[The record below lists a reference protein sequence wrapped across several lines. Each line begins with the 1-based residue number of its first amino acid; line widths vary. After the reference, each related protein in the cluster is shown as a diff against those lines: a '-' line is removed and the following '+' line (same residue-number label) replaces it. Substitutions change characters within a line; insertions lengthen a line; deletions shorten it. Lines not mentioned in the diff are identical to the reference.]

1 MALFSIE
8 GVFTWGRFLT
18 LFKKSTPSVMLT
30 VHPFSIAIFTCG
42 FNIGS
47 LNVSFPQVS

>member
-8 GVFTWGRFLT
+8 GVFTWGR
-18 LFKKSTPSVMLT
+18 LFNSFEKSTPNVMLT
-30 VHPFSIAIFTCG
+30 VHPFSIVICTCG

-47 LNVSFPQVS
+47 LNVSFPQVR

>member
-8 GVFTWGRFLT
+8 DVFTWGRFLT
-18 LFKKSTPSVMLT
+18 IFKKFTPNVILT
-30 VHPFSIAIFTCG
+30 VLQFSIVIFTCG

-47 LNVSFPQVS
+47 LDVSFPQVR